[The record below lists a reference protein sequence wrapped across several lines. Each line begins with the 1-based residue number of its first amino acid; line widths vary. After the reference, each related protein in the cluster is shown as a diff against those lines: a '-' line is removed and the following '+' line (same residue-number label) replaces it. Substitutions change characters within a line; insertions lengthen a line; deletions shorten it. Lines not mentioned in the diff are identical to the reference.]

1 MDYFTFLYK
10 ENFTTLLFT
19 LQIETPITYELF
31 QNIWRCYN
39 EITGNFLIYAI
50 EYILPFNQSFVS

>member
-1 MDYFTFLYK
+1 MDYFTFLCK

-19 LQIETPITYELF
+19 LQIEPPIIYELL
-31 QNIWRCYN
+31 QNIWSCYN
-39 EITGNFLIYAI
+39 EITGNFLINAI